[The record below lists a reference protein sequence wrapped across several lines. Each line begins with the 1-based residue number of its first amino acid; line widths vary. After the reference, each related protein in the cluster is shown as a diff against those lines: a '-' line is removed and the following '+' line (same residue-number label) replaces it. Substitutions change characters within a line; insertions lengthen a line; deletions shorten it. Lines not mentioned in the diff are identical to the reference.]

1 MNARIRPLIAA
12 LLLGVA
18 IAACSGS
25 PAASPT
31 APAASGGPGAATSG
45 VFAIRSAAFEPDACM
60 DALMGGTLARHAL
73 TGLGI
78 SSADGTQSAVEWPFR
93 YSARVEFGRVIL
105 LDETGRVV
113 AREGDEITVGGG
125 FGNQFWHACA
135 PVTVTKAGS

>member
-1 MNARIRPLIAA
+1 MTRIHAPIRRLIAGM
-12 LLLGVA
+12 LLSVA
-18 IAACSGS
+18 IAACVGS

-31 APAASGGPGAATSG
+31 GPAASGAPTSG
-45 VFAIRSAAFEPDACM
+45 TFGILTAAVEPDACM
-60 DALMGGTLARHAL
+60 DALMGGTLAKHPQS
-73 TGLGI
+73 GLGI
-78 SSADGTQSAVEWPFR
+78 TSADGTRSPVEWPFR

-135 PVTVTKAGS
+135 PVTVTRAGS